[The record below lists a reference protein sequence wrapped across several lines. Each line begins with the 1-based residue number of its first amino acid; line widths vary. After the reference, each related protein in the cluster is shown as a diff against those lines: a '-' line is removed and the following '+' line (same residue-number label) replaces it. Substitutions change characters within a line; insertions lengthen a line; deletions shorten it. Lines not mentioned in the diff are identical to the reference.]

1 MRVALLRSLAALLIV
16 IVAAPLGPSASIA
29 EAQAA
34 GCLPSRNLAA
44 DIGEPGQDGT
54 TIEGQFAQVSDQGNW
69 LFHLKSPRSVY
80 VYVGDQWYD
89 LDLAILSLAEDE
101 VVACWRVKKEEAI
114 SARTQRRIIQ
124 LIRPDDRILELLPPG
139 DYLILVRPAYD
150 DIAFVPD
157 FDPGK
162 KFTVRL
168 ATAPIGCAV
177 NPPNDEV
184 DPQYPQLKRRRFDE
198 QNLYQLSVSYEPP
211 LPGPFDMMTF
221 NAIVSPPFTD
231 LFDFEWQIDG
241 EPVSDSNQPT
251 IQAPVPELAKLPP
264 GAQHQVSV
272 TARGARPYPDPE
284 QPHTPPTLTAN
295 CQFILKE
302 LNQLVSRSGRG
313 DSTR

>member
-1 MRVALLRSLAALLIV
+1 MRVALLRSLVALLIV
-16 IVAAPLGPSASIA
+16 IIAVPLVPPDTI
-29 EAQAA
+29 AQAQTA

-69 LFHLKSPRSVY
+69 LFHLTSPRSVY

-89 LDLAILSLAEDE
+89 LDLAILSLAEDK

-139 DYLILVRPAYD
+139 DYLLLVRPAFD

-168 ATAPIGCAV
+168 ATAPIACAV

-184 DPQYPQLKRRRFDE
+184 DPQYPQLKRRRADE
-198 QNLYQLSVSYEPP
+198 QNLYQLSVSYQPVQ
-211 LPGPFDMMTF
+211 PGPFDLLTF
-221 NAIVSPPFTD
+221 NAVVSPPFTD

-241 EPVSDSNQPT
+241 QPVPDSNQPT
-251 IQAPVPELAKLPP
+251 IQAPVPALAQLPA

-272 TARGARPYPDPE
+272 TARGAREYPDPD
-284 QPHTPPTLTAN
+284 QPSIPPTLTAG
-295 CQFILKE
+295 CSFQLK
-302 LNQLVSRSGRG
+302 S
-313 DSTR
+313 